1 MCRTVEDVARVLE
14 IIAGND
20 NNDLL
25 TIHSQN
31 KIPNN
36 YTQFLQ
42 ADGLKGSRI
51 GILREISETEPVPEI
66 RVLFEK
72 AINDMR
78 LMGAEI
84 IDSVKI
90 PNYSKL
96 SGNPWCT
103 NFKSSIKMYLTKY
116 IDEDSLQT
124 IDDIIRIGTKS
135 TFTDNFLKTTSA
147 KEEVECLD
155 PYSDKNRNEFRQ
167 TVEELMDSLALDAF
181 IYPTWNIKPFK
192 QDSISEDY
200 SGSNTAAISP
210 QTGQPAVSLPMGF
223 IKDNLPVGI
232 EFLGRMYSEPTLFKL
247 AYSYEQGT
255 KHRRPPVLEKAI
267 TKDKLH

>member
-1 MCRTVEDVARVLE
+1 MCLMIKVHLRKKKLKTGKLSLYIEFYKGIQTLENGKTKHLRDYEYLQLYLKQNPKSAAEKKKNQEQLELAEQILAIRKVEVYQGKYNIQNDNKGKIGLLPGPMCRTVEDVARVLE

-135 TFTDNFLKTTSA
+135 
-147 KEEVECLD
+147 
-155 PYSDKNRNEFRQ
+155 
-167 TVEELMDSLALDAF
+167 
-181 IYPTWNIKPFK
+181 
-192 QDSISEDY
+192 
-200 SGSNTAAISP
+200 
-210 QTGQPAVSLPMGF
+210 
-223 IKDNLPVGI
+223 
-232 EFLGRMYSEPTLFKL
+232 
-247 AYSYEQGT
+247 
-255 KHRRPPVLEKAI
+255 
-267 TKDKLH
+267 